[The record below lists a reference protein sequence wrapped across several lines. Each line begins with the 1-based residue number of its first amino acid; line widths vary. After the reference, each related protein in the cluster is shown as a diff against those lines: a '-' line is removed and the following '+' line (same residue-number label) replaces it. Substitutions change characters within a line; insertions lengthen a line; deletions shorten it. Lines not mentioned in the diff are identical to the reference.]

1 MKYITSHSTE
11 ICNTTH
17 QYNIT
22 SKSTKIAVIEC
33 FVQCTILLVKLFH
46 LIYAIAIKNAK
57 DSCHF

>member
-1 MKYITSHSTE
+1 MH
-11 ICNTTH
+11 NTTH

-33 FVQCTILLVKLFH
+33 FVQCTILLVKLFR
-46 LIYAIAIKNAK
+46 LIYAIAIQNAE